1 MRPAASKTRM
11 TADTCVAVRICADG
25 VRRAMSVL
33 VKVQAN
39 KEGAL
44 REALTEAAVRGSRGG
59 QVTARQSPVLP
70 TRSTGVHFHF
80 LDPLPGGHF
89 RPLDILLDQLL
100 LAEQVLSPVD
110 GETTPLVRA
119 VVLVL

>member
-1 MRPAASKTRM
+1 
-11 TADTCVAVRICADG
+11 
-25 VRRAMSVL
+25 MSVL

-44 REALTEAAVRGSRGG
+44 RETLTEAAVRGSRGG
-59 QVTARQSPVLP
+59 QVSARQRPVLS

-80 LDPLPGGHF
+80 LPGGHF

-119 VVLVL
+119 VLLVL